1 MKILQRRWSQLEQN
15 VMPKTNDRIIID
27 TNLWI
32 SFLLT
37 NDFSRLDR
45 LLADNSVV
53 LLFSKELLDEF
64 VTVARRPKLKKYFSI
79 TNLQNLLKQITQ
91 HAEFI
96 VVISQVSICRDLKDN
111 FLLSL
116 SADGKA
122 THLISGDKDLLVL
135 QKFEET
141 IILTMSAYL
150 SDI

>member
-1 MKILQRRWSQLEQN
+1 
-15 VMPKTNDRIIID
+15 MPKTNDRIIID